1 MYTISRAADAFHV
14 VAPTIHA
21 ETAVPMTPLLPSP
34 SVGMTRAELDTP
46 AMLLDLD
53 RFEANA
59 GRLSSAIAA
68 GGKNWRPHSKG
79 HKSPWIAR
87 RQMDFGAIGV
97 TCAKV
102 SEAEVMVDGGLPSIL
117 IANELVTRRKVER
130 AARLLDRAEVMICAD
145 DPFHVRLASEV
156 ATDLGSEIPMV
167 VDVNVGMER
176 TGVAPGRPA
185 LELARAI
192 NRAPGLRLAG
202 IMGYEGHVLTAW
214 PNEEKLAGTVA
225 AIAGLIESRR
235 LIEDD
240 GMAVG
245 IVSGGGSGNYMF
257 ASPLPGLTE
266 LQAGGGCF
274 MDPFYGKLCHLEELG
289 FEYALTILTT
299 VTSRPTPERVIT
311 DAGFKTLSAREE
323 GQPIMVGRPD
333 VEFVYLSAEH
343 GVWRREP
350 DSAEIRIGDRLE
362 VIPDYHDTTTF
373 RHDAFVGMRGDVVE
387 AVIPLLARGKLV

>member
-1 MYTISRAADAFHV
+1 MQLT
-14 VAPTIHA
+14 T
-21 ETAVPMTPLLPSP
+21 LLPSP
-34 SVGMTRAELDTP
+34 SIGMTRAELDTP

-59 GRLSSAIAA
+59 GRLSSAITA
-68 GGKNWRPHSKG
+68 GGKHWRPHAKG

-87 RQMDFGAIGV
+87 RQMELGAIGI
-97 TCAKV
+97 TCSKV
-102 SEAEVMVDGGLPSIL
+102 SEAEVMVEGGVPSIL
-117 IANELVTRRKVER
+117 IAYQLVTRRKLER
-130 AARLLDRAEVMICAD
+130 AARLQARAEVIICAD
-145 DPFHVRLASEV
+145 DPFHVQLASAV
-156 ATDLGSEIPMV
+156 ATELGVVIPML
-167 VDVNVGMER
+167 VDINVGMER
-176 TGVAPGRPA
+176 TGVLPGQPA
-185 LELARAI
+185 LELARLI
-192 NRAPGLRLAG
+192 DRAPGLRLAG

-214 PNEEKLAGTVA
+214 PNEAKRDGTLASL
-225 AIAGLIESRR
+225 AGLIESRR

-240 GMAVG
+240 GMPVG

-257 ASPLPGLTE
+257 AASLPGLTE

-289 FEYALTILTT
+289 FDYALTILTT

-323 GQPIMVGRPD
+323 GSPVMVGRPD

-343 GVWRREP
+343 GVWSRTP
-350 DSAEIRIGDRLE
+350 DSPAIEIGDRLE
-362 VIPDYHDTTTF
+362 IIPDYHDTTTF
-373 RHDAFVGMRGDVVE
+373 RHDVFVGMRGDVVE

>member
-1 MYTISRAADAFHV
+1 MRSTS
-14 VAPTIHA
+14 P
-21 ETAVPMTPLLPSP
+21 PSASP
-34 SVGMTRAELDTP
+34 AVGMTKAELDTP
-46 AMLLDLD
+46 VMLLDLD

-87 RQMDFGAIGV
+87 RQMELGAIGV

-102 SEAEVMVDGGLPSIL
+102 SEAEVMVEGGVPSIL

-130 AARLLDRAEVMICAD
+130 AGRLLDRAEVMICAD
-145 DPFHVRLASEV
+145 DLFHVRLASAV
-156 ATDLGSEIPMV
+156 ATDLDVEIPMV
-167 VDVNVGMER
+167 VDVNVGMDR

-185 LELARAI
+185 LDIARAI
-192 NRAPGLRLAG
+192 DRAPGLRLAG

-225 AIAGLIESRR
+225 AIAGLVESRR
-235 LIEDD
+235 LIEAD

-257 ASPLPGLTE
+257 AASIEGLTE
-266 LQAGGGCF
+266 LQAGGACL

-299 VTSRPTPERVIT
+299 VTSRPTRERVIT
-311 DAGFKTLSAREE
+311 DAGFKSLSAREE
-323 GQPIMVGRPD
+323 GQPILLDRPG
-333 VEFVYLSAEH
+333 VELDYLSAEH
-343 GVWRREP
+343 GVWRRGP
-350 DSAEIRIGDRLE
+350 DAAEIQIGDRLE
-362 VIPDYHDTTTF
+362 IIPDYHDTTTF
-373 RHDAFVGMRGDVVE
+373 RHDAFVGLRGDVVD

>member
-1 MYTISRAADAFHV
+1 
-14 VAPTIHA
+14 
-21 ETAVPMTPLLPSP
+21 MTTLLPSP

-59 GRLSSAIAA
+59 RRLSSAITA
-68 GGKNWRPHSKG
+68 GGKHWRPHAKG

-87 RQMDFGAIGV
+87 RQMEFGAIGI
-97 TCAKV
+97 TCSKV
-102 SEAEVMVDGGLPSIL
+102 SEAEVMVDGGVPSIL
-117 IANELVTRRKVER
+117 IAYQLVTRRKLER
-130 AARLLDRAEVMICAD
+130 AARLQARAEVLICAD
-145 DPFHVRLASEV
+145 DPFHVRLASQV
-156 ATDLGSEIPMV
+156 ATDFGVEIPML
-167 VDVNVGMER
+167 VDINVGMER
-176 TGVAPGRPA
+176 TGVLPGQPA
-185 LELARAI
+185 LELARLI
-192 NRAPGLRLAG
+192 DRAPGLRLAG

-214 PNEEKLAGTVA
+214 PAEAKRDGTLASL
-225 AIAGLIESRR
+225 AGLIESRR
-235 LIEDD
+235 LIEAD
-240 GMAVG
+240 GLPIGV
-245 IVSGGGSGNYMF
+245 VSGGGSGNYMF
-257 ASPLPGLTE
+257 AASLPGLTE

-323 GQPIMVGRPD
+323 GTPIMVGRPD

-343 GVWRREP
+343 GVWSRTP
-350 DSAEIRIGDRLE
+350 DSPAIKIGDRLE
-362 VIPDYHDTTTF
+362 IIPDYHDTTTF